1 MGSNIKRW
9 PIVRNIRCILFV
21 LPLCFKAVLVWGM
34 RTPQEIAAFYP
45 QDFDLAKRIYKGEA

>member
-1 MGSNIKRW
+1 
-9 PIVRNIRCILFV
+9 
-21 LPLCFKAVLVWGM
+21 M